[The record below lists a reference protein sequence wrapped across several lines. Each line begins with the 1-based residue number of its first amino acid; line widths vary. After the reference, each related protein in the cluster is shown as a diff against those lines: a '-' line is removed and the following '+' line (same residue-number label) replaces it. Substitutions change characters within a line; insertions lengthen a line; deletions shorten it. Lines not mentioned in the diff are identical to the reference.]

1 MASEPADAFV
11 GKWKV
16 STTEFI
22 WNCIKV
28 APEALLCNDKND
40 QEAELYV
47 NGNEVRVQRKVQ
59 GRWLSRPKPVI
70 GHVEGREI
78 LFEKFK
84 MIKQGK
90 PTLVG
95 FS

>member
-1 MASEPADAFV
+1 MASEPAEAFV

-16 STTEFI
+16 SRTEFI